1 MENTT
6 SQKCIQIILSHVPFK
21 NNTTKSITFTK
32 CTTDKQI
39 YFSEIFEYLEYITQ
53 INKRYFTLTI
63 GKKNINYVN
72 LFYTRTHSS
81 KTFNASGEFIVL
93 NVSIDINADK
103 KILAYHTSL
112 LRTIKK
118 EYKKEMLKEL
128 FKYTTLKFNSNN
140 YILIEYYKLLFSF
153 ELFTN
158 NLCQTDLLTV
168 KNNLFYIINNHK
180 NYSYN
185 DLEFTQNTLNN
196 YCRSII

>member
-1 MENTT
+1 MKNAAH
-6 SQKCIQIILSHVPFK
+6 QKCVQIILSHVPFK
-21 NNTTKSITFTK
+21 NNTTKSLTFTK
-32 CTTDKQI
+32 YTVDKQI
-39 YFSEIFEYLEYITQ
+39 YFSEIFEYLERITN

-72 LFYTRTHSS
+72 LFYTRTYSS
-81 KTFNASGEFIVL
+81 KTLNVSDEFVVL

-103 KILAYHTSL
+103 KILTYHTSL
-112 LRTIKK
+112 LRNIKK
-118 EYKKEMLKEL
+118 EYKKEMLEEL
-128 FKYTTLKFNSNN
+128 FKYTTLKLNSNN

-158 NLCQTDLLTV
+158 NLNQTDLLAV

-185 DLEFTQNTLNN
+185 DLEFTHNTLNN
-196 YCRSII
+196 YCR